1 MAEKRILVIDDQPQD
16 SLWEDIQRALRKE
29 CKIDLSYEQINP
41 LHIESIEGGDL
52 PCLKDVESEVDQVLG
67 SDYYSLAAVDYSY
80 GADCSFNGWGII
92 KHIRKAN
99 PKLQIVLYTGER
111 SRVIN
116 DIFKAYKNNE
126 FQGVTREIEQLMK
139 SNIAA
144 FLARDTSLKSEI
156 IKLLKQRNFEDLLF
170 TKFEQHRDLKVNA
183 PELHIHEK
191 SLSEIASIL
200 QRESAAGRYPEETW
214 LDEIFDQLIAYLSKV
229 YE

>member
-1 MAEKRILVIDDQPQD
+1 MEKRILVIDDQPQD

-29 CKIDLSYEQINP
+29 CKIDLSYKQINP
-41 LHIESIEGGDL
+41 LHIENIEGGDL
-52 PCLKDVESEVDQVLG
+52 PRLKDVESEVDQVLG
-67 SDYYSLAAVDYSY
+67 SEYYSLVAVDYSY

-92 KHIRKAN
+92 KHIRKAK

-111 SRVIN
+111 SRVID
-116 DIFKAYKNNE
+116 DIFEAHKKNE
-126 FQGVTREIEQLMK
+126 SQGVTSEIEQLMK

-170 TKFEQHRDLKVNA
+170 SKLEQHRDLKVKA